1 MHFNLANIGPLKQ
14 IFSSKLKSNSPYTF
28 TFFVTSVCNLRC
40 KYCLNY
46 DVLGKGAT
54 DLKFDEIE
62 KLSSNLP
69 ETIKGVLFSGGEPLW
84 RGDIVEVCDLFIQKN
99 KFKGFG
105 IPTNAVHEKNT
116 LTKLDKIL
124 NHEKRPEVVACVALD
139 VFSETHNSMRG
150 NGTFE
155 KVVKTLEN
163 LTHLRKENPN
173 LSILINS
180 VLTKKSIPELIE
192 FVKYVKTLNPN
203 LHTVEVVRDDTN
215 WRKDGKYNDLVH
227 EDFDVIKKARLLID
241 DLYRK
246 DDILFPLYNI
256 RSKLLTNVQR
266 NVLLYGKKW
275 PSPCSAGIRN
285 FVIQSNG
292 DVSICE
298 NQKILGNLRDHN
310 YDPLKIINDL
320 GGQQKLE
327 VEKHN
332 CDCSH
337 IVYLK
342 ESLEH
347 SMTSNGIKYFFN
359 KDLSN

>member
-1 MHFNLANIGPLKQ
+1 MHFNLSNIGPLKQ
-14 IFSSKLKSNSPYTF
+14 IFTSKINKNSAYTF

-54 DLKFDEIE
+54 DLTFEEIE

-69 ETIKGVLFSGGEPLW
+69 DSVKGVLYSGGEPLW
-84 RGDIVEVCDLFIQKN
+84 RKDIVEVCDLFIKKN

-124 NHEKRPEVVACVALD
+124 NLESKPEVVACVALD

-150 NGTFE
+150 KGTYE

-163 LTHLRKENPN
+163 LKLLRKENPN

-180 VLTKKSIPELIE
+180 VLSKKSIPDLLE
-192 FVKYVKTLNPN
+192 FVKFVKTLGPN
-203 LHTVEVVRDDTN
+203 LHTVEIVRDDTN
-215 WRKDGKYNDLVH
+215 WRKDGKYQDLIP
-227 EDFDVIKKARLLID
+227 EDFEVVKKARLMID
-241 DLYRK
+241 ELYRK
-246 DDILFPLYNI
+246 DDMLLPLYNI

-275 PSPCSAGIRN
+275 PSPCSAGTRN

-298 NQKILGNLRDHN
+298 NQKILGNLRNHN
-310 YDPLKIINDL
+310 YDPLKMIDDL
-320 GGQQKLE
+320 GGKQKIQI
-327 VEKHN
+327 EKHD

-347 SMTSNGIKYFFN
+347 NLVTNGIKYFFN
-359 KDLSN
+359 KDLKN